1 MKAKPWLWPANAV
14 GMLVI
19 AVAAILQPVTM
30 LSMPC
35 DGPTC
40 DPHGYVAIFSVF
52 PTAFVVIVALIA
64 LGLLNGRR
72 RSGFGVAIFAAA
84 ACAGM
89 LLLFGAVLIA
99 PVRWPLGAVT
109 LVVAGLAIEGL
120 RSAPVPVSR

>member
-1 MKAKPWLWPANAV
+1 
-14 GMLVI
+14 MLVI
-19 AVAAILQPVTM
+19 VVAAILQPVTM

-35 DGPTC
+35 DAPTC

-72 RSGFGVAIFAAA
+72 RSGFGVAIGAAA

-89 LLLFGAVLIA
+89 LVLFGAFLLA
-99 PVRWPLGAVT
+99 PVRWPLAVVT
-109 LVVAGLAIEGL
+109 LAVAALAIEGL
-120 RSAPVPVSR
+120 RSAPRSSPPFPSSFR

>member
-1 MKAKPWLWPANAV
+1 MKTKAWLWPVNAV
-14 GMLVI
+14 GMLVT

-30 LSMPC
+30 LTWPC
-35 DGPTC
+35 DDPAC

-72 RSGFGVAIFAAA
+72 RSGFGVAIGAAA

-89 LLLFGAVLIA
+89 LVLFGEVLIGA
-99 PVRWPLGAVT
+99 VRWPLGAVT

-120 RSAPVPVSR
+120 RSAPVPVAR

>member
-1 MKAKPWLWPANAV
+1 MKTKPWLWPANAI
-14 GMLVI
+14 GMAVI

-35 DGPTC
+35 DELTC

-52 PTAFVVIVALIA
+52 PTAFVVIVALVA

-72 RSGFGVAIFAAA
+72 RSGFGVAIGAATL
-84 ACAGM
+84 CAGM
-89 LLLFGAVLIA
+89 LVLFREVLIA

-120 RSAPVPVSR
+120 RSAPVRVSS

>member
-1 MKAKPWLWPANAV
+1 MNTKAWLWPVNAV

-30 LSMPC
+30 LTWPC
-35 DGPTC
+35 DDPMC

-72 RSGFGVAIFAAA
+72 RSGFGVAIGAAA

-89 LLLFGAVLIA
+89 LVLFGEVLIGA
-99 PVRWPLGAVT
+99 VRWPLGAVT

-120 RSAPVPVSR
+120 RSAPLPSPL